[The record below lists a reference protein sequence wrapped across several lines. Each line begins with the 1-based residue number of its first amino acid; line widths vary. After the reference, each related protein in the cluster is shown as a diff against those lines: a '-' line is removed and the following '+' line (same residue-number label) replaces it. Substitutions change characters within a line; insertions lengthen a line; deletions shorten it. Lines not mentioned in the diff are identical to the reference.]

1 MSDYDVRRDESLR
14 LQVNNAYRP
23 IDLFDNEKDC
33 FFCPK
38 CNKQLLLSSARYA
51 KNKFNKSLVK
61 TSCSECRGQL
71 YFKLP
76 EIKKKRV
83 YLDQSVIS
91 RLHNIN
97 VVGNYKIGSDDWRER
112 LLTKVF
118 LAKKLQKASFIVS
131 EIHVFETVPTR
142 DLEIKESLWR
152 FANSLAD
159 GRIGGN
165 FIDAF
170 EYELNH
176 ILSDQLKTRKSP
188 LNSYMDFE
196 IDAWSIHSPILMT
209 NSWLLRLHHNR
220 IDFKNASTEN
230 FKKILETQ
238 KNQVGLDATVENCIE
253 HLKNLY
259 LNGITD
265 GIKYALDSATK
276 RQVYFDWYKS
286 IQNNIETS
294 TPKFIDNSINKNE
307 YADIIFQTTLD
318 YQNTSNQI
326 KLLLKLLE
334 RVELQGINAFPST
347 KMQAVLEGEVLHRWV
362 RGLQPNP
369 ARFNENFGSS
379 KFMDITHIAVYLPVV
394 DVLTV
399 DRETYNR
406 CQQPEIR
413 SEIDNYSCKLFRT
426 SNTELGLEKWLD
438 DLLAEPETDEFKCTR
453 RLFFGRNLAEEKFHD
468 DQFISQI
475 LDRLEITKQPS
486 A

>member
-14 LQVNNAYRP
+14 RQVNDAYRP

-38 CNKQLLLSSARYA
+38 CNKQLFHSSSQYA
-51 KNKFNKSLVK
+51 KNKFSESLVQ
-61 TSCSECRGQL
+61 TSCTECRGQL

-91 RLHNIN
+91 DLYDPDIVAIN
-97 VVGNYKIGSDDWRER
+97 EKDIKRAAWRKKLLAKI
-112 LLTKVF
+112 L
-118 LAKKLQKASFIVS
+118 LAKKMQKASFIVS
-131 EIHVFETVPTR
+131 EIHALETVVTPI
-142 DLEIKESLWR
+142 ENKKYAIWK
-152 FANSLAD
+152 FANELAD

-176 ILSDQLKTRKSP
+176 ILSDQSKTRKSP

-209 NSWLLRLHHNR
+209 NSWLLRLHQNR

-230 FKKILETQ
+230 FKKILEIQ

-276 RQVYFDWYKS
+276 RKIYFDWYKS

-318 YQNTSNQI
+318 HQNTSNQI

-362 RGLQPNP
+362 RGLQLNP
-369 ARFNENFGSS
+369 AKFNENFGSS
-379 KFMDITHIAVYLPVV
+379 KFMDITHIAVYLPIV

-406 CQQPEIR
+406 CQQPEIK
-413 SEIDNYSCKLFRT
+413 SEIDNYSCRLFRT
-426 SNTELGLEKWLD
+426 SNTELGLERWLD
-438 DLLAEPETDEFKCTR
+438 DLLAEPETDEFKCAR
-453 RLFFGRNLAEEKFHD
+453 RLFLGA
-468 DQFISQI
+468 
-475 LDRLEITKQPS
+475 T
-486 A
+486 